1 MDTTITVETI
11 KVSVRIMPDDDK
23 ARVMRARSFRC
34 SLPLFLVLL
43 AGCNRNTRVTNVPP
57 PPGPPKAIVVVAVG
71 DISCDPASKFYN
83 QGNGTAKKCHMLAT
97 SSLAISIKPE
107 AALLL
112 GDTQYDTGSPSAFEQ
127 SYAKTWGRK
136 ELKDISYPSIGNHEY
151 RTKHASGY
159 FDYFGA
165 RAGDQRKGY
174 YSFDLGTWHLIA
186 LNSGGDDACRP
197 VSCDAGSDQERWL
210 HDDLAQTT
218 SACTLAFW
226 HRPLFSSG
234 ELRESIEVRPL
245 WRDLYDFIQTSS
257 STDTSITTN
266 ASPLR
271 IRMER
276 STPTTAFCN
285 SLLALA
291 AATWEASFRF
301 ARIAACVCRITS
313 ACSSSN
319 WERATMYGSSL
330 QKAATFSIAVADSA
344 TRSIRPMRS
353 RTDCDE
359 FTVSRPCAGL
369 TGHVS

>member
-1 MDTTITVETI
+1 MDTTITVEAI
-11 KVSVRIMPDDDK
+11 KVWVRIMPDDDK

-57 PPGPPKAIVVVAVG
+57 PPGPPKAVVVVAVG
-71 DISCDPASKFYN
+71 DISCDPASRFYN

-127 SYAKTWGRK
+127 SYAKTWGRR

-234 ELRESIEVRPL
+234 ELRESVEVRPL
-245 WRDLYDFIQTSS
+245 WRDLYDFN
-257 STDTSITTN
+257 TDIVINGHVHHYERFAPQDPDGAVDTDHGILQFTVGTGGRDLGGFFPVRENSRVRLSHHFGVLKLELGASNYVWEFVTESGDILDSGSGQCHQKHTTN
-266 ASPLR
+266 A
-271 IRMER
+271 
-276 STPTTAFCN
+276 
-285 SLLALA
+285 
-291 AATWEASFRF
+291 
-301 ARIAACVCRITS
+301 
-313 ACSSSN
+313 
-319 WERATMYGSSL
+319 
-330 QKAATFSIAVADSA
+330 K
-344 TRSIRPMRS
+344 
-353 RTDCDE
+353 
-359 FTVSRPCAGL
+359 
-369 TGHVS
+369 